1 MSKFGKRK
9 IAATLAFASLFSG
22 KSQAM
27 ETKSSQNLATVGG
40 ATIASKN
47 LPVKK
52 GLSKGATIGIM
63 AASILTLGTVAALI
77 AWGVKSKGN
86 KGPEDTGPD
95 AEKQGGNKNIE
106 NQDIV
111 DSGEDKGKE
120 KDIIKTFDV
129 NAVTLGQNQS
139 NEKNLIKNSEK
150 FLNKARQKLESVQ
163 SLLNE
168 SKILYANARPENKEV
183 MLDFKE
189 KVIQEFK
196 ELDSEIYVEKFDKM
210 LKAVMLHQ
218 FSEDEKNELNDL
230 LQVVKNNKIAK
241 RSAQVM
247 DVQNNVIGLQLQG
260 DAFYYLT
267 LEENDF
273 VIEKSVNDK
282 TVCKI
287 TLNY

>member
-1 MSKFGKRK
+1 
-9 IAATLAFASLFSG
+9 
-22 KSQAM
+22 
-27 ETKSSQNLATVGG
+27 
-40 ATIASKN
+40 
-47 LPVKK
+47 
-52 GLSKGATIGIM
+52 
-63 AASILTLGTVAALI
+63 
-77 AWGVKSKGN
+77 
-86 KGPEDTGPD
+86 
-95 AEKQGGNKNIE
+95 
-106 NQDIV
+106 
-111 DSGEDKGKE
+111 
-120 KDIIKTFDV
+120 
-129 NAVTLGQNQS
+129 
-139 NEKNLIKNSEK
+139 
-150 FLNKARQKLESVQ
+150 
-163 SLLNE
+163 
-168 SKILYANARPENKEV
+168 
-183 MLDFKE
+183 
-189 KVIQEFK
+189 
-196 ELDSEIYVEKFDKM
+196 VEKFDKM